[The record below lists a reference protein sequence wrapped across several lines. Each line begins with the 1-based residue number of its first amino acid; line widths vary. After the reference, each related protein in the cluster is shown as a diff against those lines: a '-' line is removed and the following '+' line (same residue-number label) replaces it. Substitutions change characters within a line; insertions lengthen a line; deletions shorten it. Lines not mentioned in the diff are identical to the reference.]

1 MFVIGVVKVAVLL
14 PGFILPLAVATTP
27 VGMEAV
33 QAKVEGL
40 MLEVKVIT
48 PLPPEQIGPT
58 DIGDVATGM
67 GFTKIVAVDVA
78 AIQGPAGSFVVNVS
92 TALPVNPAGGDHV
105 EDAEFAF
112 ENVPPTFDD
121 HVTLDAAPPNVPFNK
136 MDCPAHTPFG

>member
-1 MFVIGVVKVAVLL
+1 MFVIEVVKVAVLL
-14 PGFILPLAVATTP
+14 PGFKLPLAVATTP

-40 MLEVKVIT
+40 MLEVTVIT
-48 PLPPEQIGPT
+48 ALPPEQIGPT

-78 AIQGPAGSFVVNVS
+78 AVQGPAGSLVVKVS
-92 TALPVNPAGGDHV
+92 TALPVNPDGGDQV
-105 EDAEFAF
+105 EDAEFVL

-121 HVTLDAAPPNVPFNK
+121 HVTLDAAPPNVPFNEI
-136 MDCPAHTPFG
+136 DCPAHTPLG